1 MSAHRWP
8 PQPGDLVKV
17 ERSTAHDADEEG
29 ANAMIGKV
37 CEVDRCYSI
46 DGGFV
51 PVLQPNRKDWWYFN
65 LSDLS
70 PADPPQTVEQFGR
83 TYRLDE
89 GWQPIETAPKDGTRV
104 LFWVRGFGRWMCVCG
119 SWDIERYATK
129 PKPHWTHDNER
140 SNGIRETRANQPTH
154 WMPLPAP
161 PATEEPTS

>member
-1 MSAHRWP
+1 MTNRWP

-37 CEVDRCYSI
+37 CEVDRCCST

-51 PVLQPNRKDWWYFN
+51 SVWQPHRKDWWYFN

-70 PADPPQTVEQFGR
+70 PAEPPQIIEQFGR

-89 GWQPIETAPKDGTRV
+89 GWQPIETAPKDGRRIWGWFPYRQECFT
-104 LFWVRGFGRWMCVCG
+104 L
-119 SWDIERYATK
+119 SWSFNDYDEDVN
-129 PKPHWTHDNER
+129 WTLDDGESACCTH
-140 SNGIRETRANQPTH
+140 GKPTH

-161 PATEEPTS
+161 PAAKEPTP